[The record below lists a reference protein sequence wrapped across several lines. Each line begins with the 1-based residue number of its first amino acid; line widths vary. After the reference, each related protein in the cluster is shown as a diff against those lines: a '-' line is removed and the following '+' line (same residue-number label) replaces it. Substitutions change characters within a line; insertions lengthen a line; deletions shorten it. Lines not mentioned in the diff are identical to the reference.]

1 MPIVGFVLVLLSH
14 ILFLTSFSAV
24 EAAERIDGYAI
35 KQQAKEVKTSNGSNL
50 ELLVSDKRSFFSCSE
65 TLSFSPR
72 FQNDWS
78 TVKVECRSEN
88 WSTVLRSN
96 HASSFDELTSEGIDG
111 APKVKTVIVK
121 KNIIKGEV
129 ITEDHLSYSFN
140 ASEELPGSFTN
151 ISEAIGRKAKFN
163 LARGAVLKS
172 RQLAMVYPV
181 EKGKAVLVIAD
192 NSRVSITVNAIALER
207 GQIGDMVKVKN
218 ATSGRVLNAIVI
230 GEKKVAPITNM

>member
-1 MPIVGFVLVLLSH
+1 MPIIGFVLMLSH
-14 ILFLTSFSAV
+14 ILFWNSFSAV
-24 EAAERIDGYAI
+24 EAAERIAGYAI

-65 TLSFSPR
+65 ALSFSPR
-72 FQNDWS
+72 FKNDWS

-96 HASSFDELTSEGIDG
+96 QSSSFNDLTSEKIDG
-111 APKVKTVIVK
+111 ERQMKTVIVK

-129 ITEDHLSYSFN
+129 ITEEHLSYSFN
-140 ASEELPGSFTN
+140 ASEELPGGFTN

-192 NSRVSITVNAIALER
+192 NSRVSITVNAIALEQ

-218 ATSGRVLNAIVI
+218 ATSGKVLNAIVL
-230 GEKKVAPITNM
+230 GEKKVAPLTNM

>member
-1 MPIVGFVLVLLSH
+1 MPIIGFVLMLSQ

-35 KQQAKEVKTSNGSNL
+35 KQQAKEVKTSSGSNL

-65 TLSFSPR
+65 NLSFSPR
-72 FQNDWS
+72 FKNDWS

-96 HASSFDELTSEGIDG
+96 QSSSFNELTGKGIDG
-111 APKVKTVIVK
+111 EPKVKTVIVK

-129 ITEDHLSYSFN
+129 ITEEHLSYSFN

-151 ISEAIGRKAKFN
+151 IAE
-163 LARGAVLKS
+163 KS
-172 RQLAMVYPV
+172 ASQH
-181 EKGKAVLVIAD
+181 
-192 NSRVSITVNAIALER
+192 
-207 GQIGDMVKVKN
+207 
-218 ATSGRVLNAIVI
+218 
-230 GEKKVAPITNM
+230 

>member
-1 MPIVGFVLVLLSH
+1 MPIIGFVLMLSH
-14 ILFLTSFSAV
+14 ILFWTSFSAV
-24 EAAERIDGYAI
+24 EAAERIDGFEI
-35 KQQAKEVKTSNGSNL
+35 KQQAREVKTSNGSNL
-50 ELLVSDKRSFFSCSE
+50 ELLVSDKRSFFPCSE

-72 FQNDWS
+72 FKNDWS

-96 HASSFDELTSEGIDG
+96 QSSSFNELTGEGIDG
-111 APKVKTVIVK
+111 ERKIKTVIVK
-121 KNIIKGEV
+121 KNIVKGEV
-129 ITEDHLSYSFN
+129 ITEEHLSYSFN
-140 ASEELPGSFTN
+140 TSEELPGSFTN

-163 LARGAVLKS
+163 LARGAILKS

-207 GQIGDMVKVKN
+207 GQIGDMIKVKN
-218 ATSGRVLNAIVI
+218 SSSGRVLNAIVL
-230 GEKKVAPITNM
+230 GEKKVAPLTNM